1 MPNVTF
7 FFSNDSM
14 PNEEVLSRLTD
25 DATAYCTDI
34 LKADIDKVHVIYVAV
49 RRGRGRP
56 AFVEIRYRLEA
67 FRTPDVMQAFM
78 VALEESIRR
87 HTGIT
92 ARIRCYGYAASAL
105 QARN

>member
-7 FFSNDSM
+7 FFSSDSM
-14 PNEEVLSRLTD
+14 PNEEVITRLTD
-25 DATAYCTDI
+25 DATASCTDI

-49 RRGRGRP
+49 RHGRGRP
-56 AFVEIRYRLEA
+56 AFVEIRYRLET

-78 VALEESIRR
+78 AALEESIRR

-92 ARIRCYGYAASAL
+92 ARIRCYGYAASVI